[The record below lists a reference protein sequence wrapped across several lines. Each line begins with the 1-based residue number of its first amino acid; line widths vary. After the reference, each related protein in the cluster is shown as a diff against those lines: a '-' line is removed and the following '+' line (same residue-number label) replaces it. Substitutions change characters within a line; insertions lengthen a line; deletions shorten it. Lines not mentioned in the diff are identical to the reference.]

1 MGGGCCNISK
11 SGTSA
16 FFLSFLIL
24 ARATTATT
32 VTATSAHT
40 STTPPT
46 PTDTTM
52 IRVFGS
58 SVAGASVARKVDVGC
73 CSVNEVGPRLEVWL
87 LLGVVAPKFWVG
99 CCSVNE
105 VGPRLGVWL
114 GLGVELGFREGLWL
128 GVGLWLGSGAAETK
142 CRRITRY
149 EVTAE
154 IFVLNSS
161 CMMSVVVYSAFQLH
175 KGRKKSCSKVKGI
188 RYVV

>member
-1 MGGGCCNISK
+1 MYLLAHIGLDIPLRGLMGGGCCSIGK

-58 SVAGASVARKVDVGC
+58 SVAGASVAPKVDVGC
-73 CSVNEVGPRLEVWL
+73 CSVNEVGPRPGVWL
-87 LLGVVAPKFWVG
+87 RLGVVAPKFWVG

-142 CRRITRY
+142 CRRIT
-149 EVTAE
+149 
-154 IFVLNSS
+154 
-161 CMMSVVVYSAFQLH
+161 
-175 KGRKKSCSKVKGI
+175 
-188 RYVV
+188 

>member
-1 MGGGCCNISK
+1 MYLLAHIGMDIPLRGLMGGGCCNIGK

-40 STTPPT
+40 STAPPT

-58 SVAGASVARKVDVGC
+58 SVAGASVAPKVD
-73 CSVNEVGPRLEVWL
+73 
-87 LLGVVAPKFWVG
+87 VG

-114 GLGVELGFREGLWL
+114 GLGVELGFREGLWS

-142 CRRITRY
+142 CRRIT
-149 EVTAE
+149 
-154 IFVLNSS
+154 
-161 CMMSVVVYSAFQLH
+161 
-175 KGRKKSCSKVKGI
+175 
-188 RYVV
+188 